1 MDSVSIYTV
10 LITALTVL
18 GSTGAWRFYEKRAI
32 NNEKSENFMKDECR
46 ERLVKLEVLL
56 ERSSKEK
63 DEMRQEILK
72 LTSEV
77 SELRVKVDFFQ
88 KENDDLAANKRK
100 PRTPRTTTKTK

>member
-1 MDSVSIYTV
+1 
-10 LITALTVL
+10 
-18 GSTGAWRFYEKRAI
+18 
-32 NNEKSENFMKDECR
+32 
-46 ERLVKLEVLL
+46 
-56 ERSSKEK
+56 
-63 DEMRQEILK
+63 MRQEILK